1 MLWWEKL
8 AEERIQEAAAR
19 GEFDNLPGK
28 GKPLP
33 QDELDWVPEELRM
46 AYRILKNSGHLP
58 EEVLIRREIAEVTQL
73 LAEVEHDVRA
83 TRQLRRRLRFLL
95 ERLSGLRGGPLWVED
110 LYYRKIVTKLGGEE

>member
-8 AEERIQEAAAR
+8 AEERIQEAIR
-19 GEFDNLPGK
+19 KGEFDHLPGK

-33 QDELDWVPEELRM
+33 RDELEWVPEELRM

-73 LAEVEHDVRA
+73 LAEVEDHSPASR
-83 TRQLRRRLRFLL
+83 RLRRRLRFLI
-95 ERLSGLRGGPLWVED
+95 ERLGELGNRPLWLEE
-110 LYYRKIVTKLGGEE
+110 LYYRKLVAKLAGET